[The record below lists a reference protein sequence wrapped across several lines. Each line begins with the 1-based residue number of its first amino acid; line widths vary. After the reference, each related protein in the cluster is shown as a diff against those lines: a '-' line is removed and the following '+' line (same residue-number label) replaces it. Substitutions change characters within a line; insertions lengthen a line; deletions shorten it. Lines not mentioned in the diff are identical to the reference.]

1 MRELDLL
8 LERFLATGL
17 QSLGIAD
24 LDCLEKLLA
33 QPDQDILAW
42 LTAEPKPDDADIRR
56 IVAILRDRI
65 FSPTSPDD

>member
-8 LERFLATGL
+8 LEKFLATGL

-42 LTAEPKPDDADIRR
+42 LTAEPKPDDVEIRR
-56 IVAILRDRI
+56 IVTILRDRI
-65 FSPTSPDD
+65 FSNDEPDD

>member
-8 LERFLATGL
+8 LEKFLASGL
-17 QSLGIAD
+17 QSLGKDD

-42 LTAEPKPDDADIRR
+42 LTAEPDPDDREIRR
-56 IVAILRDRI
+56 IVTILRGRI
-65 FSPTSPDD
+65 FSSNER

>member
-8 LERFLATGL
+8 LEKFLASGL
-17 QSLGIAD
+17 QSLESDD

-42 LTAEPKPDDADIRR
+42 LTAEPKPDDREIRR
-56 IVAILRDRI
+56 IVAILRGRI
-65 FSPTSPDD
+65 FSTDELQ

>member
-8 LERFLATGL
+8 LEKFLATGL

-42 LTAEPKPDDADIRR
+42 LTAEPKPDDVEIRR
-56 IVAILRDRI
+56 IVTILRDRI
-65 FSPTSPDD
+65 FSTHEPR

>member
-8 LERFLATGL
+8 LEKFLASGL
-17 QSLGIAD
+17 QSLGNDD

-42 LTAEPKPDDADIRR
+42 LTAEPKPDDREIRR

-65 FSPTSPDD
+65 FSTDELR

>member
-8 LERFLATGL
+8 LERFLAGGL
-17 QSLGIAD
+17 QSLGEDD

-42 LTAEPKPDDADIRR
+42 LTAAPKPGDAEIRR
-56 IVAILRDRI
+56 IVAILRGRI
-65 FSPTSPDD
+65 FSNNELR

>member
-8 LERFLATGL
+8 LEKFLATGL
-17 QSLGIAD
+17 QLLED
-24 LDCLEKLLA
+24 DNLDRLEKLLA

-56 IVAILRDRI
+56 IVELLRDRI
-65 FSPTSPDD
+65 FSGNGFR

>member
-8 LERFLATGL
+8 LEKFLAPGL
-17 QSLGIAD
+17 QSLGNDD

-42 LTAEPKPDDADIRR
+42 LTAEPKSDDMEIRR
-56 IVAILRDRI
+56 IVAILRGRI
-65 FSPTSPDD
+65 FSTNELR

>member
-8 LERFLATGL
+8 LEKFLATGL
-17 QSLGIAD
+17 QSLED
-24 LDCLEKLLA
+24 DNLDRLEKLLA

-56 IVAILRDRI
+56 IVELLRDRI
-65 FSPTSPDD
+65 FSGNGFR

>member
-8 LERFLATGL
+8 LEKFLASGL
-17 QSLGIAD
+17 RSLENDD

-42 LTAEPKPDDADIRR
+42 LTAEPKPDDREIRR
-56 IVAILRDRI
+56 IVALLRGRI
-65 FSPTSPDD
+65 FSTDELR